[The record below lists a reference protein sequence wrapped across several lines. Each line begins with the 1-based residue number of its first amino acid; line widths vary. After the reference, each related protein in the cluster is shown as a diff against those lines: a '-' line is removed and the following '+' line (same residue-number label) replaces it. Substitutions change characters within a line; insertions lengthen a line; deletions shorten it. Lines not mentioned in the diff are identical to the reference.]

1 MRFQKLGLM
10 LACALLVCVCAF
22 VRTLK
27 ISAFQGFQG
36 ERTFYL
42 YSLSSQSQ
50 VKRTLSLS
58 DMDDIKG
65 ESITLDEKVDL
76 ESVLEKYDA
85 YIIME
90 EICEK
95 TTSYYC
101 YSLRLHE
108 SVIIGGNPVNL
119 HIAIGEDT
127 TTLGTPIIF
136 GGF

>member
-10 LACALLVCVCAF
+10 LACALTLCVCTF
-22 VRTLK
+22 VRVGNV
-27 ISAFQGFQG
+27 SAFAGFQG

-42 YSLSSQSQ
+42 YSASSQAQ

-58 DMDDIKG
+58 DIGNIKG
-65 ESITLDEKVDL
+65 ESITLDENADVK
-76 ESVLEKYDA
+76 SVLEKYDA

-90 EICEK
+90 ETCGK

-101 YSLRLHE
+101 YSPRLYQ
-108 SVIIGGNPVNL
+108 SVTLGGQSVNL
-119 HIAIGEDT
+119 HIAIGEQT

>member
-10 LACALLVCVCAF
+10 LACACFFCVCTF
-22 VRTLK
+22 VRSLQ

-42 YSLSSQSQ
+42 HSESSQAQ

-58 DMDDIKG
+58 DYGNIKG
-65 ESITLDEKVDL
+65 ESITLNEKIEL
-76 ESVLEKYDA
+76 KSVLEKYDA

-90 EICEK
+90 ETCGE

-101 YSLRLHE
+101 YSPRLYN
-108 SVIIGGNPVNL
+108 SVTLGGNAVNL
-119 HIAIGEDT
+119 HIAVGAET

>member
-22 VRTLK
+22 VRTLQ
-27 ISAFQGFQG
+27 ISAFEGFQG

-42 YSLSSQSQ
+42 HSASSQAQ
-50 VKRTLSLS
+50 IKRTLSLS
-58 DMDDIKG
+58 DFDDIKG
-65 ESITLDEKVDL
+65 ESITLNEKIDL
-76 ESVLEKYDA
+76 ESVLKKYDA
-85 YIIME
+85 YIVME
-90 EICEK
+90 ETCGE

-101 YSLRLHE
+101 YSPRFFRGVTL
-108 SVIIGGNPVNL
+108 GGKRVNL
-119 HIAIGEDT
+119 HIAIGAET